1 MFSKEKK
8 NVIMNSKSDPYSTV
22 FFIYK
27 NIKMTIYQINLS
39 KPELII

>member
-1 MFSKEKK
+1 MFSKAKK
-8 NVIMNSKSDPYSTV
+8 SVIMNSKSDPYSTV

-27 NIKMTIYQINLS
+27 NIEMIIYQINLN